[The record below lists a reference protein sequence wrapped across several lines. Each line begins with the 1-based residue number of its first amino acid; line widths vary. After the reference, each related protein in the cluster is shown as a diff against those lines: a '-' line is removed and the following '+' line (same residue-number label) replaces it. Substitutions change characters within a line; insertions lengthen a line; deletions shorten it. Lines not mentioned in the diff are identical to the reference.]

1 MTLTRTLCASTALVA
16 LGAVA
21 ITQPVAAEEITTGAF
36 ELPPVVST
44 ASRLSAGLNSSSV
57 TVIGKDKINRHPGKS
72 LPDILAAEA
81 GLTVRDSFGNG
92 NETAAVDIRGFGEQ
106 AGQNV
111 LVLVDGRRIND
122 LDLGGVQFGLVP
134 RENIQRIEVL
144 RGSAAAVLYGE
155 GGVGGAINIITQGGE
170 KTQGVSATG
179 TLGSFGYR
187 RAQSIFQWGGK
198 PAHVALSADTTE
210 SDGYRHNNG
219 LTRHIYS
226 AAVSVDRD
234 TTDYRLSA
242 TYSTKENGL
251 PGNRIVNTA
260 TGVNLVQSNPRGA
273 QTPESKAEERRFRIE
288 AGVETKLSDTV
299 NLVVDASYR
308 RRTVSSDFVSGFG
321 TTLDDRSIATTSFTP
336 RVIYNGEAGGHDV
349 NVIGGIDVSYSSADV
364 QQRSPFVTS
373 DQDGKLTTVALYGQ
387 GDIAVTEALTFD
399 AGVRGI
405 FSKVDVR
412 SPQNT
417 DARSKDN
424 DFNVAANV
432 GAAYDVTDS
441 VKLFARAGHA
451 VRLATIDERVGT
463 RRAGAP
469 TFAIISFDLKNQT
482 SWDFEVGTE
491 FGAGPVDVRVSAFQI
506 NVENQIAFTPDTIA
520 TFGFNTN
527 LDDTRRRGV
536 EAEAVAELGYGFEVK
551 PRVAYTQAVFTKGPF
566 DGNKVPLVP
575 EWTGGLGIDWTGDN
589 VWASAN
595 WRYVDSQRMIN
606 DQQEIFPEIPSYDLL
621 DISVGGTIG
630 MVSLKGEVRNVLD
643 EDYFATA
650 AASDTNPN
658 VFGAFPLP
666 GRAAYVEAS
675 VAF

>member
-1 MTLTRTLCASTALVA
+1 MKLTRNLCASTAIVA
-16 LGAVA
+16 LGAA
-21 ITQPVAAEEITTGAF
+21 AFAQPVAAQETATSAF

-57 TVIGKDKINRHPGKS
+57 TIIDKEQINRHPGKS

-81 GLTVRDSFGNG
+81 GLTVRDTFGNG
-92 NETAAVDIRGFGEQ
+92 NETATVDIRGFGEQ

-111 LVLVDGRRIND
+111 LVLIDGRRIND

-134 RENIQRIEVL
+134 RANIQSIEVL

-179 TLGSFGYR
+179 TIGSYGYR

-198 PAHVALSADTTE
+198 PAHIALSADTTE
-210 SDGYRHNNG
+210 TDGYRHNNG

-226 AAVSVDRD
+226 ATVSVDQDRS
-234 TTDYRLSA
+234 DYRLSA

-251 PGNRIVNTA
+251 PGNRLVNTA
-260 TGVNLVQSNPRGA
+260 TGLNLVQSNPRGA
-273 QTPESKAEERRFRIE
+273 QTPQSKAEERRFRIE
-288 AGVETKLSDTV
+288 AGVQTKLSDSLD
-299 NLVVDASYR
+299 LVLDASHR
-308 RRTVSSDFVSGFG
+308 RRTVSSDFVGGFG

-336 RVIYNGEAGGHDV
+336 RVIYNGEAGGHAV
-349 NVIGGIDVSYSSADV
+349 NLISGVDASYSTADV

-373 DQDGKLTTVALYGQ
+373 DQDGKLTTIAVYGQ
-387 GDIAVTEALTFD
+387 GDVAVTDSLTID

-405 FSKVDVR
+405 YSRADVR
-412 SPQNT
+412 SPQNLA
-417 DARSKDN
+417 ARSKDN
-424 DFNVAANV
+424 AFNVAANL
-432 GAAYDVTDS
+432 GAAYDVTDE
-441 VKLFARAGHA
+441 VKLFARAGRA
-451 VRLATIDERVGT
+451 VRLATIDERTGT

-491 FGAGPVDVRVSAFQI
+491 VGFGPVDARVSAFQI
-506 NVENQIAFTPDTIA
+506 NVENQIAFTPDTIT

-536 EAEAVAELGYGFEVK
+536 EAEAVAELGFGFEVK
-551 PRVAYTQAVFTKGPF
+551 PRVAYTEAVFTKGQF

-575 EWTGGLGIDWTGDN
+575 EWTGGLGIDWTGDD

-595 WRYVDSQRMIN
+595 WRYVDHQRMIN
-606 DQQEIFPEIPSYDLL
+606 DQQAIFPEIPSYDLL
-621 DISVGGTIG
+621 DISIGGTLG

-650 AASDTNPN
+650 AASDTNAN

-666 GRAAYVEAS
+666 GRAAYLEAS